1 MHMSRRVSTSAP
13 AMQKPRFLVGVLA
26 TALLMCTTAH
36 SAGFG
41 HSRILSTLG
50 QPLRID
56 VPVKQLSADDLRTLQ
71 VSPAPAAAW
80 AQAGLTPPVDL
91 GTLKTRIADGLTP
104 GSKVIQVSSSQAFD
118 KPVADLLLDIRTASG
133 QQRYQVSLLTHS
145 STSAKAGGVSRSIRV
160 QQGDTMFDIAQ
171 RHAVPGVT
179 VYQMMV
185 ALQRQNPK
193 AFIENNLNLVKAGAT
208 LTMPGRAQ
216 LTAISDREA
225 RRIFQKQ
232 AQAFAL
238 YRQRL
243 AGQAPIVG
251 QEGSPAKGV
260 VSAAGAL
267 DEAQP
272 EQGQRDQLRLSGSP
286 GPSVGADGAS
296 GGTAAQAS
304 GQDAAGAGNETSS
317 GQPLSDVR
325 ADDRLATQK
334 GIKDSEARVSQLERN
349 VKDLNQALQAQ
360 GEAATDLLVDGAKG
374 LGITLPGMAG
384 NAGTA
389 GSARTGV
396 APGNTNATP
405 ASGTNAN
412 VAGGS
417 SPSSSVGS
425 SKANTLVGS
434 ASAPADGKADGKAA
448 GNATEAGSNQARAPS
463 GDSAGTA
470 AAVNSV
476 PAKSQTG
483 TGQGAASSTDI
494 GSGQGTGV
502 APGQHAGS
510 GPSADSATGEGAGS
524 TPGVDADSKPGVD
537 AGSTPSE
544 ATSAGIGQG
553 SSPNGGGD
561 SEAAGTSA
569 KDSTSGTAAAT
580 PTPSESPSAADKSNA
595 NTSGPDNSNA
605 GKSSSLSGAN
615 GPDGVTESISSKAE
629 QTVSWIQEHML
640 GVITGLLALVVLII
654 AWILRRANAAHDDDH
669 PGLVTEA
676 MVKEKLDQINLDLE
690 HSTPDEP
697 SAPRR

>member
-1 MHMSRRVSTSAP
+1 
-13 AMQKPRFLVGVLA
+13 MQKPRFLVGVLA

-36 SAGFG
+36 AAGFG

-56 VPVKQLSADDLRTLQ
+56 VPVKQLSAEDLRTLQ

-317 GQPLSDVR
+317 GQPSSDVR

-384 NAGTA
+384 DAGTA

-425 SKANTLVGS
+425 SKANTLVDS
-434 ASAPADGKADGKAA
+434 ASAPADG
-448 GNATEAGSNQARAPS
+448 NATETGSNQARAPS

-470 AAVNSV
+470 AAVNGV
-476 PAKSQTG
+476 PARSQTG
-483 TGQGAASSTDI
+483 TGQGAASSTNI
-494 GSGQGTGV
+494 GSGQDTGV
-502 APGQHAGS
+502 APGQRAGS
-510 GPSADSATGEGAGS
+510 SQSADSATGEGAGS

-537 AGSTPSE
+537 ASSTPSE

-553 SSPNGGGD
+553 SSQNGGGD
-561 SEAAGTSA
+561 SAAAGTSA
-569 KDSTSGTAAAT
+569 KDSTSRTTAAT
-580 PTPSESPSAADKSNA
+580 PTPSESPAAADKSNA

-615 GPDGVTESISSKAE
+615 EPDGVTESISSKAE

-690 HSTPDEP
+690 HSTPGEP